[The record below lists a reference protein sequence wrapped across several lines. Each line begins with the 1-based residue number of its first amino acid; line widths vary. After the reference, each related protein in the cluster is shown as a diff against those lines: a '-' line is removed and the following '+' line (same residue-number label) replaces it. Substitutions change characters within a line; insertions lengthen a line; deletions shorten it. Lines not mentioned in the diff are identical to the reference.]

1 MDGETIMN
9 IHEVIDHG
17 GEAISGSEYYNVGKI
32 TEFRSGDWLACV
44 KNGDFNCLNGFG
56 NVSLKRSCLFLFSGA
71 NTRVLS
77 RP

>member
-1 MDGETIMN
+1 MQTRYSSVDGETIMN

-56 NVSLKRSCLFLFSGA
+56 NVSQNELQRAC
-71 NTRVLS
+71 
-77 RP
+77 